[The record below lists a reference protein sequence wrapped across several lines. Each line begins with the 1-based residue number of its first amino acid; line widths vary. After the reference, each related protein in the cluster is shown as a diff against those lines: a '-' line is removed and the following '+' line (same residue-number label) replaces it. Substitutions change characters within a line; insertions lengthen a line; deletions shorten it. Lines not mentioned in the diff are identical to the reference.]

1 MRSMS
6 PKPSLADLKRAVHGL
21 SETNRAALRAYLI
34 AVFDVRGRDTRANL
48 LPAERDRP
56 RDL

>member
-1 MRSMS
+1 MS

-21 SETNRAALRAYLI
+21 SETDRAALRAYLI